1 MVQNG
6 SCPGI
11 EGCGRERG
19 LAGPCLFLVGCVSQS
34 LPRAWQRAGRV
45 MADRGMVEE
54 FRTNRSSP
62 VLLMCPA
69 GAILDKA
76 SQSCGLCPCL
86 VLFENNFKIKKVAR
100 IKTV

>member
-1 MVQNG
+1 M
-6 SCPGI
+6 
-11 EGCGRERG
+11 RA
-19 LAGPCLFLVGCVSQS
+19 LAGPCLFLVGCVSRS

-54 FRTNRSSP
+54 FRTNRLSP

-69 GAILDKA
+69 GAILDET

-86 VLFENNFKIKKVAR
+86 ILFENNFKI
-100 IKTV
+100 